1 MGELHHADEFAVDV
15 VVASKNLADLDDL
28 AVIVE
33 DDVLGLS
40 DGVVVGVDI
49 VLAPVRIDDD
59 GNVLVGTEQAFDHPA
74 FEQPLRPPEGSH
86 QDALLAPS
94 SAAGRGFPAGAA
106 SIESRR
112 PKPSVLICY

>member
-86 QDALLAPS
+86 QDALLPPS
-94 SAAGRGFPAGAA
+94 PAAGRGFSAGAA